1 MPTKAAPIRIRS
13 APRTVKIIPIRIKIV
28 PIMRRKIARATMVHA
43 SLPSR
48 LWSLPVSL
56 ANASGWDCE
65 VKGESPTPVVRNE
78 EAT

>member
-1 MPTKAAPIRIRS
+1 MATKAAPIRIRS

-28 PIMRRKIARATMVHA
+28 PMMRRKIARTIMVHS

-56 ANASGWDCE
+56 ANASGWDRE
-65 VKGESPTPVVRNE
+65 VKGESPTPVVRDE
-78 EAT
+78 EAA